1 MPDISYSFYRTDCKL
16 YEIEAQCLPLADD
29 YSIRAAD
36 YTAKHAVAPAGIIFS
51 NPNAP
56 TGMTLSLND
65 ISAIAAANPDIL
77 VVVDE
82 AYVDFGAESAV
93 TLLDRHENIV
103 VVHTLSK
110 SRSLAGLRVGFAMA
124 SAEIIDGLNR
134 IKDSFNSYP
143 LDSLAQVGAIAAIQD
158 ANYFERTRRSVIETR
173 ERLTQQLATLDRKST
188 RLNSSH

>member
-1 MPDISYSFYRTDCKL
+1 
-16 YEIEAQCLPLADD
+16 
-29 YSIRAAD
+29 
-36 YTAKHAVAPAGIIFS
+36 
-51 NPNAP
+51 
-56 TGMTLSLND
+56 MTLSLNH
-65 ISAIAAANPDIL
+65 ISAVAAASPDIP
-77 VVVDE
+77 VVVDG

-143 LDSLAQVGAIAAIQD
+143 LDSLAQVGEIGRA
-158 ANYFERTRRSVIETR
+158 SCR
-173 ERLTQQLATLDRKST
+173 ERVCQYV
-188 RLNSSH
+188 